1 MLVEILKI
9 NIMAK
14 LKTINEKYNFTVLL
28 KENSL

>member
-1 MLVEILKI
+1 MLIFKI
-9 NIMAK
+9 STNIMAK